1 MKIRKAIE
9 KDIPKISDLLSQV
22 LEIHAQIRPDIFIP
36 GTTKYTHDELAEMF
50 KDDKKPIFVAVNEE
64 DEVIGYAFCVLK
76 EQPFSNNMIPFQSM
90 YIDDLCVDKNARGM
104 HIGQALFE
112 YIKQEARERGCY
124 EITLNVWEGNDSAKY
139 FYEKMGLTPQKTQME
154 YTLK

>member
-90 YIDDLCVDKNARGM
+90 YIDDLCVDKNAREM

-112 YIKQEARERGCY
+112 YVKQEARERGCY

>member
-112 YIKQEARERGCY
+112 YVKQEARERGCY

-154 YTLK
+154 YTLR